1 MNALSNAFYAAANY
15 VHKLLIVV
23 TKRVE
28 ILIWWMAEGGD
39 LCIKLSKF
47 MK

>member
-23 TKRVE
+23 TKRVK
-28 ILIWWMAEGGD
+28 IL
-39 LCIKLSKF
+39 
-47 MK
+47 